1 MSRKGCQDYSGSQS
15 FPCLM
20 SLCHER
26 TQVPL
31 PIFCT
36 LTHGFCLSATGSGG
50 SNNLQHYHLALPTD
64 LPREKKKKN
73 SVFLTFLERLPRQ
86 QRQTQLRHATASAHS
101 PRLMPESVGSSQ
113 LC

>member
-1 MSRKGCQDYSGSQS
+1 MSRKGCQGYSGSQS
-15 FPCLM
+15 FSCLM

-31 PIFCT
+31 PIFRT
-36 LTHGFCLSATGSGG
+36 LTHGFCLSTTGSGG
-50 SNNLQHYHLALPTD
+50 SNNLQRYHLALPTD
-64 LPREKKKKN
+64 LPREKKN

-86 QRQTQLRHATASAHS
+86 QRQSQLRHATASAHS
-101 PRLMPESVGSSQ
+101 SRLMLESVGSSQ

>member
-64 LPREKKKKN
+64 LPREKKKKKQCV
-73 SVFLTFLERLPRQ
+73 SYIPREVAQATKTDPAETCHSICTFS
-86 QRQTQLRHATASAHS
+86 QTDA
-101 PRLMPESVGSSQ
+101 
-113 LC
+113 